1 MFAKLKKRMIDDYAT
16 SLKIQQNVK
25 MSKTSF
31 QSK

>member
-1 MFAKLKKRMIDDYAT
+1 MIVKLKKRMIDDYAI